1 MFMMPPCAAATTA
14 RFVLAAIAVFLLQG
28 AAGSIDTT
36 HPHSFYWQMAGASTS
51 TSEAG
56 FSFYTRIFSLFDP
69 SLGGLPD
76 GMQMGMGGTWLTP
89 TNISWANL
97 PKNVCA
103 CDPKG
108 WPSATKGDQAYG
120 CCEKDTRC
128 SFLYETFE
136 GGPGYW
142 IGMLP
147 TTTPKWRV
155 NSAVGCYKDQTST
168 PLFNFGSSGKPHAC
182 DSMGIAQLS
191 NRMIMA
197 PDGLTFQ
204 AGGEGMV
211 GVAYVRT
218 PFGKTSDGDDRNFWT
233 VLVDT
238 DNVAG
243 PLGYFLPE
251 FWGERWD
258 SPNPSPG
265 SAAIGD
271 LGKPGHGLSMGGGA
285 FEWNTL
291 YNFKDSDTGAY
302 KVPSMALPLG
312 PDGQTTLFKDARGF
326 AADDVVT
333 PLEEALAS
341 GMLDPSKIMNAGTP
355 MSCRNGTANATYRLE
370 GSDAAHLV
378 TVGSLHTTVDSID
391 GTARWAFQPL
401 SSRAQ
406 GDGDG
411 EGALPE
417 YFSAKL
423 SPMAASSAP
432 ANLVAAKFPQKK
444 DMGPYDGLTSPPSG
458 GCASTPGPADTNLHC
473 VQTTSPS
480 WIAYRWYKFV
490 DQPAFQRAK
499 LSPSE
504 AEYLQGRVEKLHA
517 MLNNGGTA
525 AGKWIKERG
534 PPEKLATTDTAQLV
548 SPPKGMEVGYIP
560 VAMYEGV
567 AKPAGCTV
575 VHDHHPSPQA
585 EPAVG
590 GKREF
595 KAKADAPGSE
605 GASNHQAV
613 AACTSDLDCSLNG
626 ICSADGACTC
636 DQGWTGSSCDS
647 LDLLPARRV
656 NGYKIPGR
664 SSWGGSIVKD
674 DDDGKYHMFVEEIV
688 NGCGLNTYARN
699 MRIAHAVSESDN
711 ADGPYHPTNL
721 VTNYSASTPHAVRD
735 PSSGDWLVFGTG
747 CGTASC
753 LPVPGTD
760 CGKGITAATADLYP
774 CPPHS
779 NGTTAAPVVGLGHA
793 QPCTCPVAGQK
804 TPGPECAVDWGTNVW
819 RSTSPDGPWELTAP
833 LLDIGHP
840 KLSHADGT
848 PVVFANPSGLVL
860 GNGSTVLLFRDYL
873 QNLKFPA
880 TNTIGL
886 AVSKAGWRGPYTKV
900 RPQIFPNAA
909 EDPHVY
915 RDHRGHW
922 HMLAHSL
929 CARWPDC
936 PDVGGHAASVDGVT
950 WRYTTSAAFSTTVA
964 FEGGES
970 VTFSRRER
978 PELVLDD
985 EGRPSYLV
993 TGVVEKGGGG
1003 MEDRSWTLVQP
1014 VNRGS

>member
-1 MFMMPPCAAATTA
+1 
-14 RFVLAAIAVFLLQG
+14 
-28 AAGSIDTT
+28 
-36 HPHSFYWQMAGASTS
+36 
-51 TSEAG
+51 
-56 FSFYTRIFSLFDP
+56 
-69 SLGGLPD
+69 
-76 GMQMGMGGTWLTP
+76 
-89 TNISWANL
+89 
-97 PKNVCA
+97 
-103 CDPKG
+103 
-108 WPSATKGDQAYG
+108 
-120 CCEKDTRC
+120 
-128 SFLYETFE
+128 
-136 GGPGYW
+136 
-142 IGMLP
+142 MLP

-341 GMLDPSKIMNAGTP
+341 GKLDPSKIMNAGTP

-391 GTARWAFQPL
+391 GTA
-401 SSRAQ
+401 
-406 GDGDG
+406 
-411 EGALPE
+411 
-417 YFSAKL
+417 
-423 SPMAASSAP
+423 
-432 ANLVAAKFPQKK
+432 
-444 DMGPYDGLTSPPSG
+444 
-458 GCASTPGPADTNLHC
+458 
-473 VQTTSPS
+473 
-480 WIAYRWYKFV
+480 
-490 DQPAFQRAK
+490 
-499 LSPSE
+499 
-504 AEYLQGRVEKLHA
+504 
-517 MLNNGGTA
+517 
-525 AGKWIKERG
+525 
-534 PPEKLATTDTAQLV
+534 
-548 SPPKGMEVGYIP
+548 
-560 VAMYEGV
+560 
-567 AKPAGCTV
+567 
-575 VHDHHPSPQA
+575 
-585 EPAVG
+585 
-590 GKREF
+590 
-595 KAKADAPGSE
+595 
-605 GASNHQAV
+605 
-613 AACTSDLDCSLNG
+613 
-626 ICSADGACTC
+626 
-636 DQGWTGSSCDS
+636 
-647 LDLLPARRV
+647 
-656 NGYKIPGR
+656 
-664 SSWGGSIVKD
+664 
-674 DDDGKYHMFVEEIV
+674 
-688 NGCGLNTYARN
+688 
-699 MRIAHAVSESDN
+699 SESDN

-721 VTNYSASTPHAVRD
+721 VTNY
-735 PSSGDWLVFGTG
+735 
-747 CGTASC
+747 
-753 LPVPGTD
+753 
-760 CGKGITAATADLYP
+760 
-774 CPPHS
+774 
-779 NGTTAAPVVGLGHA
+779 
-793 QPCTCPVAGQK
+793 
-804 TPGPECAVDWGTNVW
+804 NV
-819 RSTSPDGPWELTAP
+819 
-833 LLDIGHP
+833 GHP

-909 EDPHVY
+909 E
-915 RDHRGHW
+915 
-922 HMLAHSL
+922 
-929 CARWPDC
+929 
-936 PDVGGHAASVDGVT
+936 
-950 WRYTTSAAFSTTVA
+950 
-964 FEGGES
+964 
-970 VTFSRRER
+970 
-978 PELVLDD
+978 
-985 EGRPSYLV
+985 
-993 TGVVEKGGGG
+993 
-1003 MEDRSWTLVQP
+1003 
-1014 VNRGS
+1014 